1 MKAISPIIDKD
12 LLIAWG
18 GVCKKFRKNQIIFNE
33 GESPR
38 FYYQILEGAV
48 KMQNINVD
56 GKEFVQGIFF
66 DGDSFGEPP
75 LFTGDLY
82 PASGICVADS
92 LIYILQRDTFLK
104 ILDEY
109 PSIHRKFSKQLATR
123 IIQKSITLREIVNST
138 PESRLLA
145 FLDSMKKR
153 FGENNEPLLIPFTR
167 QQIAD
172 ITGLRVETVIR
183 TLVKMQ
189 EKGEVSII
197 NHKLYF

>member
-1 MKAISPIIDKD
+1 MKAISPMIEKD
-12 LLIAWG
+12 VLIAWG
-18 GVCKKFRKNQIIFNE
+18 GVCKKFRKDQIIFNE

-56 GKEFVQGIFF
+56 GKEFVQGIFM
-66 DGDSFGEPP
+66 DGESFGEPP
-75 LFTGDLY
+75 LFADDIY
-82 PASGICVADS
+82 PSSGICVTDS

-104 ILDEY
+104 VLDEY
-109 PSIHRKFSKQLATR
+109 PAIHRKFSKLLATR
-123 IIQKSITLREIVNST
+123 IVQKAITLREIVNST

-145 FLDSMKKR
+145 FLDSMRKR
-153 FGENNEPLLIPFTR
+153 FAENEEPLLIPFTR

-172 ITGLRVETVIR
+172 FTGLRVETVIR

-189 EKGEVSII
+189 EKGEVKIV
-197 NHKLYF
+197 NHKLLY